1 MRVGAKFARR
11 LLRDCGGVTIIEFA
25 FVAPVMIVLL
35 SGLLEFGYVAFAR
48 STLESAI
55 LDASR
60 SARVAE
66 CPGEAAAL
74 IEQEVVERMAIVA
87 SHDDQPPVLTVQSYG
102 NEFGNVGNPE
112 PFNDL
117 DGSGSFEPGEPYTDI
132 NGNAQ
137 WDEDMGKTGDFGGF
151 GDVVE
156 FSATFNV
163 VSLLP
168 FVAARLNDNEGFYP
182 IRAETVVRNE
192 PFKEVE
198 C

>member
-1 MRVGAKFARR
+1 MIMRR
-11 LLRDCGGVTIIEFA
+11 LMRDSGGVTIVEFA

-66 CPGEAAAL
+66 CPGEAAEL
-74 IEQEVVERMAIVA
+74 IEEEVVRRMAAVV
-87 SHDDQPPVLTVQSYG
+87 SHDGEPPMLTVRSYG
-102 NEFGNVGNPE
+102 GEFGNVGNPE

-117 DGSGSFEPGEPYTDI
+117 DGSGSFDPGESYTDI

-137 WDEDMGKTGDFGGF
+137 WDDDMGKTGDYGGF

-156 FSATFNV
+156 FNATFNV
-163 VSLLP
+163 ASLLP
-168 FVAARLNDNEGFYP
+168 FVAARLNDNDGFYP
-182 IRAETVVRNE
+182 ISAETVVRNE
-192 PFKEVE
+192 PFKEVT

>member
-1 MRVGAKFARR
+1 MIAPLRR
-11 LLRDCGGVTIIEFA
+11 LGRDTGGVTIVEFA
-25 FVAPVMIVLL
+25 LVAPVMFVLL
-35 SGLLEFGYVAFAR
+35 GGLLELGYVAFAR

-60 SARVAE
+60 TARVAE

-74 IEQEVVERMAIVA
+74 IEQEVVDRMAVVI
-87 SHDDQPPVLTVQSYG
+87 SHDGEPPVLTVRSYG

-117 DGSGSFEPGEPYTDI
+117 DGSASLDPGEPYTDI
-132 NGNAQ
+132 NGNGR
-137 WDEDMGKTGDFGGF
+137 WDDDMGKTGSYGSYGE
-151 GDVVE
+151 VVE
-156 FSATFNV
+156 FTATFEV
-163 VSLLP
+163 ASLLP
-168 FVAARLNDNEGFYP
+168 FISARINDNEGFYP
-182 IRAETVVRNE
+182 IAAETVVRNE

>member
-1 MRVGAKFARR
+1 MIARLRR
-11 LLRDCGGVTIIEFA
+11 LGRDTGGVTLVEFA
-25 FVAPVMIVLL
+25 LVAPVMFVLL
-35 SGLLEFGYVAFAR
+35 GALLELGYVAFAR

-74 IEQEVVERMAIVA
+74 IEEEVVDRMAVVI
-87 SHDDQPPVLTVQSYG
+87 SHDGSPPELTVRSYG

-117 DGSGSFEPGEPYTDI
+117 NASGGFDPGEPYTDI
-132 NGNAQ
+132 NGNAR
-137 WDEDMGKTGDFGGF
+137 WDDDMGRQGNYGSYGE
-151 GDVVE
+151 VVQ
-156 FSATFNV
+156 FTATFEV
-163 VSLLP
+163 ASLLP
-168 FVAARLNDNEGFYP
+168 FVAARINGNAGFYP
-182 IRAETVVRNE
+182 IAAETVVRNE
-192 PFKEVE
+192 PLKDVE